1 MERLIQQDDFGN
13 WSLKGAPRKDIYS
26 GKEITANTEE
36 MLKKKEREFIE
47 MKEKAN
53 REEDGDPFGLA
64 YVSTADLKKELRRRK
79 RWK

>member
-1 MERLIQQDDFGN
+1 MNNNI
-13 WSLKGAPRKDIYS
+13 
-26 GKEITANTEE
+26 EE
-36 MLKKKEREFIE
+36 MLKKKEREVIE
-47 MKEKAN
+47 MEEKAK